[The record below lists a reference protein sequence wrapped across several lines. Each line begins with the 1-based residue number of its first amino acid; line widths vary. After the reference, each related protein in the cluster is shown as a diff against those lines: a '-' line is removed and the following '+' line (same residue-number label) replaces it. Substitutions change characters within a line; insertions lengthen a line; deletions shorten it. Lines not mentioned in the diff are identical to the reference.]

1 VTDVNVETDLKV
13 GDVVTVKGNRLFWKE
28 VYQTKIIAIGLYP
41 SMWLP
46 PGEKRWGATFEIPTM
61 EEDFEDGIYPEVYES
76 SPMLADQFAWV
87 DDHWELQLR

>member
-13 GDVVTVKGNRLFWKE
+13 GDVVTVKGNALFPDE
-28 VYQTKIIAIGLYP
+28 VYQSKIIAIGLYR

-46 PGEKRWGATFEIPTM
+46 PGEKRWGATFEATSL
-61 EEDFEDGIYPEVYES
+61 DEDGKNPMVYES
-76 SPMLADQFAWV
+76 SPMLPDQFTWV